1 MDCVLKAAVREEEE
15 AEEEEDGRD
24 DENENENEL
33 FQRRLGWR
41 RGTGDGLTP
50 SEVFLALLES
60 LAWDVDAFESTLR
73 EEPFAATA
81 LGYIGRARQFAHEW
95 AARDAENLLRFCE
108 AFASKLDARVR
119 EKRRRG
125 FGKNS
130 LAEISRD
137 HAELSEETLSALAM
151 DPLRA
156 AIAAARERLE
166 G

>member
-1 MDCVLKAAVREEEE
+1 M
-15 AEEEEDGRD
+15 
-24 DENENENEL
+24 
-33 FQRRLGWR
+33 
-41 RGTGDGLTP
+41 
-50 SEVFLALLES
+50 ALLES
-60 LAWDVDAFESTLR
+60 LAWDVDAFEATLR

-119 EKRRRG
+119 EKKKRRRG
-125 FGKNS
+125 FGKTS
-130 LAEISRD
+130 LAETSRD
-137 HAELSEETLSALAM
+137 RREASSFRAAELRETLSALAM